1 MSQVWVALGKSLPE
15 FVYFAVEIC
24 HRGPLPSA
32 TPDFSLW
39 QKLLG
44 LITSRCSGSLK
55 NFANQ
60 QNIKDAVVLGWGR
73 QTSEKGTM
81 GITAVTVKACQRN
94 MKSAGS
100 SVLA

>member
-1 MSQVWVALGKSLPE
+1 MNFVFRMSQVWIAHGKSLPE

-24 HRGPLPSA
+24 HRGPLPSS

-44 LITSRCSGSLK
+44 CSGSLK

-60 QNIKDAVVLGWGR
+60 QNIKDAVVLGRGR
-73 QTSEKGTM
+73 QTSEEGTI
-81 GITAVTVKACQRN
+81 GIAAVTVNACQRN
-94 MKSAGS
+94 MKN
-100 SVLA
+100 